1 MTEKCESLWGDHV
14 YMCPIS
20 CWQDAVWG
28 LLLQL
33 PLREEKGHWEPEIC
47 SWSSGVHSA
56 ILKLNACWLPIYPK
70 VWKNIPEAF
79 SVGKKIFQIL
89 SCRKWFSIDFLILCL
104 NLCCLALTVHANFLL
119 CKYDRSI
126 LITYPKRLITNS
138 IILLTV
144 NQLTETY
151 CLKMLLTMDQTWIK
165 KVIIHAVFLGCDRSL
180 HFLEPKC
187 FHTLLLSFIV
197 VLSTFM

>member
-14 YMCPIS
+14 YMFPIS
-20 CWQDAVWG
+20 CWQDTVWG

-33 PLREEKGHWEPEIC
+33 PLREEKEGHWEPEIC
-47 SWSSGVHSA
+47 SCNSGVHSA
-56 ILKLNACWLPIYPK
+56 ILKFKCLLAAYLPK
-70 VWKNIPEAF
+70 GMEKHIPEAF
-79 SVGKKIFQIL
+79 SVGKKTFQIL

-126 LITYPKRLITNS
+126 LITYPKCLITNS

-144 NQLTETY
+144 NQLTESY
-151 CLKMLLTMDQTWIK
+151 CLKMLLTTDQTWIK
-165 KVIIHAVFLGCDRSL
+165 KVSNRSC
-180 HFLEPKC
+180 C
-187 FHTLLLSFIV
+187 FSWV
-197 VLSTFM
+197 W